1 MAKIKWFEEQKAAK
15 QTAIDNAVKLTESEW
30 QCKLDTALD
39 TEVEK
44 RVEEGIYL
52 KNLRFVSVKE
62 RKRFVLCIMQQ
73 RYYSLI
79 FSIGTVMIP

>member
-44 RVEEGIYL
+44 RVEEGIY
-52 KNLRFVSVKE
+52 
-62 RKRFVLCIMQQ
+62 
-73 RYYSLI
+73 
-79 FSIGTVMIP
+79 